1 MDMYE
6 YKVNSEPFSP
16 MTDIDDGD
24 DAALIEILRWVY
36 NAQVFMDSDRRITWQ
51 EELRYIVRGHD
62 VEKIEDVGNAIK
74 WRAAVRVFDIRDQ
87 ADKTLEFRVAD
98 KQAR

>member
-1 MDMYE
+1 M
-6 YKVNSEPFSP
+6 
-16 MTDIDDGD
+16 
-24 DAALIEILRWVY
+24 
-36 NAQVFMDSDRRITWQ
+36 
-51 EELRYIVRGHD
+51 RGHD

>member
-1 MDMYE
+1 MYE

-51 EELRYIVRGHD
+51 EELHYIVRGHD
-62 VEKIEDVGNAIK
+62 VEKKKMWGMPSSGVPRLECLIFEIK
-74 WRAAVRVFDIRDQ
+74 LTKRLNSV
-87 ADKTLEFRVAD
+87 
-98 KQAR
+98 